1 MIMFII
7 SIGLFI
13 AHDKIILLI
22 GTWSDHPGKQ
32 YHKGGMER
40 PWLTN

>member
-13 AHDKIILLI
+13 AHDKNIIANQNMEN
-22 GTWSDHPGKQ
+22 HPGK
-32 YHKGGMER
+32 
-40 PWLTN
+40 